1 MARFKVEVKHSA
13 SGGVWE
19 DVTAYIV
26 PVWDAGVLVAERTCL
41 QTTAGAVAFTLVDRD
56 TDKAAHY
63 WVERL
68 ATSTTVPEVRLS
80 AVTNETTGTTQEL
93 FYGRIEPD
101 MFTYD
106 GDVLTGFTA
115 CPLLQWAD
123 KVDVYPAAGG
133 QGVTSQYSGKAE
145 TLLTTLLRKLGCQ
158 AGSVADVEVKD
169 YALGAAQ
176 TDADWNHTRRHWA
189 GTGVAVDADGVSD
202 LLPAPEASEAR
213 AFVLKHGRLYAVT
226 LTGGLA
232 EVLNSS
238 SQPYTTT
245 GHRLFRFVC
254 PGGAEGFAIVEAR
267 LRSSWTR
274 QTQPWGGAQYV
285 SAALSLAGLAAAM
298 FVPGLGQLAKLGL
311 LAAGAAAGYGV
322 NELTKSIND
331 SANADSFWAATGVRV
346 LDIGN
351 GTSGPG
357 GVGRGFNAAFSLTNT
372 PYVWTPA
379 DSVSTAQVGVT
390 PNSSPGEVYYA
401 VWRAA
406 ERSVEVW
413 QAFYTAGGTW
423 DKWMITHPRL
433 NNCGIPVGGMAAVGW
448 TTANGYRTLIL
459 GTASGYVLMTQD
471 AAMRWRQWTILRKE
485 PPSRF
490 CVALGND
497 YSGLKLAHFVYG
509 NGAENTNG
517 QALVITKIAG
527 TTTPPTETLVSGMPD
542 STDRVLHAGPAHYQ
556 IAGYTYATGVYQHR
570 DSEGRVLLYAGGLRV
585 QSGSTAVEFDGQFC
599 QYPLPDS
606 GRDWRPPMLWFDN
619 SQAVYR
625 LLTCCCWLD
634 RDRLVTDFAST
645 SLYAQAY
652 IHHDFARDRRS
663 IGQVLAEA
671 QRSFWLYLRLGS
683 LDPCNDAD
691 DVRVV
696 S

>member
-1 MARFKVEVKHSA
+1 
-13 SGGVWE
+13 
-19 DVTAYIV
+19 
-26 PVWDAGVLVAERTCL
+26 
-41 QTTAGAVAFTLVDRD
+41 
-56 TDKAAHY
+56 
-63 WVERL
+63 
-68 ATSTTVPEVRLS
+68 
-80 AVTNETTGTTQEL
+80 
-93 FYGRIEPD
+93 
-101 MFTYD
+101 
-106 GDVLTGFTA
+106 
-115 CPLLQWAD
+115 
-123 KVDVYPAAGG
+123 
-133 QGVTSQYSGKAE
+133 
-145 TLLTTLLRKLGCQ
+145 
-158 AGSVADVEVKD
+158 
-169 YALGAAQ
+169 
-176 TDADWNHTRRHWA
+176 
-189 GTGVAVDADGVSD
+189 
-202 LLPAPEASEAR
+202 
-213 AFVLKHGRLYAVT
+213 
-226 LTGGLA
+226 
-232 EVLNSS
+232 
-238 SQPYTTT
+238 
-245 GHRLFRFVC
+245 
-254 PGGAEGFAIVEAR
+254 
-267 LRSSWTR
+267 
-274 QTQPWGGAQYV
+274 
-285 SAALSLAGLAAAM
+285 
-298 FVPGLGQLAKLGL
+298 
-311 LAAGAAAGYGV
+311 
-322 NELTKSIND
+322 
-331 SANADSFWAATGVRV
+331 
-346 LDIGN
+346 
-351 GTSGPG
+351 
-357 GVGRGFNAAFSLTNT
+357 
-372 PYVWTPA
+372 
-379 DSVSTAQVGVT
+379 
-390 PNSSPGEVYYA
+390 
-401 VWRAA
+401 
-406 ERSVEVW
+406 
-413 QAFYTAGGTW
+413 
-423 DKWMITHPRL
+423 
-433 NNCGIPVGGMAAVGW
+433 
-448 TTANGYRTLIL
+448 
-459 GTASGYVLMTQD
+459 
-471 AAMRWRQWTILRKE
+471 MRWRQWTILRKE

-696 S
+696 SRHYWTPPELGGLGPDEVARNPRVDGCEYYDGATADVGGQRVTCGSVGVGRTVYQVGGEFLTPAWARVITKEISTRYPRRSSLYPYGRRRFLPAVRAVDTGAAEQPPTQYDFLKRCAVSFLSGLSVDAVIAGVGVSRSTLLYPCALLELYVSPISGQADGVIWTKDEPAEDVVVQAFPTFEPIAAAEVVAATKTLTGWNCTHVISAVTQSNPADGPCAWALKVWVPFGLNLAGYAYKLTEGGADEDGGLALELWTDHGNRPDEAVPGTRALRIGHDTLSAGLQYAGLWDEDHEDPDMRTAIAPGTYWVVCVIDRQDAGPVPIVAPPISWADALAVAVDCGYRLSF